1 MVRARWSWQWKRW
14 NAQRG
19 ILRLILLSAWP
30 AWVGAVA
37 PDIVSGVP
45 SAQAIAADRVLLLR
59 NAAFRALRADDW
71 KLAQSLALEWIQ
83 LDAEADL
90 PWLLLA
96 WTYAEQDDY
105 RAVVASYNRAIRLN
119 PEQRAEVWRGLG
131 LAYTQLKRTDYAV
144 QAYRRAAER
153 NPLEARGWRELCEAQ
168 LRDGNSEQALDAA
181 DRALAR
187 EDDYAEA
194 WACRG
199 DALLEQNALD
209 EAESAYRKAINSKTG
224 ERYTD
229 RSRFWQGL
237 GQVYEKQGR
246 TNEIAEVLEGMR
258 IWNAEA
264 ANRFEHRFVSSKEP
278 PTRAADVAKEP

>member
-1 MVRARWSWQWKRW
+1 MVRARWSGQWFG
-14 NAQRG
+14 QRR
-19 ILRLILLSAWP
+19 ILRLMLLCVWP
-30 AWVGAVA
+30 AWAGAAV
-37 PDIVSGVP
+37 PDVSGGASSVP
-45 SAQAIAADRVLLLR
+45 AIAADRVLSLR

-71 KLAQSLALEWIQ
+71 HLAQSLALEWIR

-153 NPLEARGWRELCEAQ
+153 NPLDARGWRELCEAQ
-168 LRDGNSEQALDAA
+168 LRDGNPEQALDAA

-199 DALLEQNALD
+199 DALLQQNAL
-209 EAESAYRKAINSKTG
+209 EQAESAFRKAIDSKTG

-229 RSRFWQGL
+229 RSRFWLGL

-246 TNEIAEVLEGMR
+246 TDEIAEVLEGMR
-258 IWNAEA
+258 LWNAEA
-264 ANRFEHRFVSSKEP
+264 ANRFEHQFISSKEP
-278 PTRAADVAKEP
+278 PPARAADVAKEP